1 MLFMQAHE
9 NMDSE
14 SSIKSAP
21 HYLRSES
28 PRLNGTWTYLELK
41 TSDSTNEKYL
51 MLKIVLLF
59 HIRGVTPPLNGF
71 MPPFDIGC
79 SPPGGL

>member
-1 MLFMQAHE
+1 MQAHE

-14 SSIKSAP
+14 VFDKVSSTLLKIRVPSAERN
-21 HYLRSES
+21 LD
-28 PRLNGTWTYLELK
+28 LELK

-71 MPPFDIGC
+71 MPPFDIGS